1 MKKRMHFLMIAFLTF
16 IILVVICYGTFMPHS
31 SRKIYKLNDGWDI
44 ELGSDIY
51 ENVNLREFIKR
62 PGSPIEKGDVLK
74 MTKVVDISDDITFPT
89 IQFMSKYCS
98 WRVTCNNVMVQEKYA
113 DYIPNGKFIG
123 ISYNTVSLPK
133 INGPFTLTLEFSIN
147 ENASYSYFDIPKYG
161 DFLSIMI
168 HYIFS
173 NLLGLGTGVFL
184 IIFGLSFGVIT
195 LIFYR
200 RLPGIL
206 SQLFSSLLFVD
217 VGVWILCYFRVADL
231 IVSTRGH
238 STELEFFALYMLVPL
253 IYMIIGCT
261 QQHYKD
267 WIFMV
272 TAATSTM
279 ICLFFMLMHLTG
291 IAHINRTFSY
301 FQGIS
306 MICFIFLCVT
316 IGRDIAQ
323 KKLEP
328 SDKIQLLGLAILAIS
343 FLFSMVL
350 HVLEMAGVIYGNIVI
365 KIVIPLGCLT
375 FVFATLINYFIYIS
389 ESYARRKEYESLT
402 HLAYADGLTDLPN
415 RSRFE
420 KYMND
425 LDKGN
430 ETYCIVS
437 LDLNGLK
444 EINDNDGHAAGD
456 KYLKEFADILQHCFA
471 EKAFIARIGGDEFAA
486 ILTKNNIYD
495 VDTMIT
501 RLKDALEVKN
511 VLYPEFRRSV
521 ATGYAYSTEIPEGD
535 SHAVYLL
542 ADKRMYKNK
551 KKMHEKLGIKARL

>member
-1 MKKRMHFLMIAFLTF
+1 MKKRIQFLMIAFLTF
-16 IILVVICYGTFMPHS
+16 ILLVVICYATFKPRHS
-31 SRKIYKLNDGWDI
+31 GQIYQLDDGWNI
-44 ELGSDIY
+44 ELGKDIY
-51 ENVNLREFIKR
+51 ENVNLREFISHPVR
-62 PGSPIEKGDVLK
+62 PIEKGDILR
-74 MTKVVDISDDITFPT
+74 MSKVIDISDPMMFPT
-89 IQFMSKYCS
+89 IQFMTKYCS
-98 WRVTCNNVMVQEKYA
+98 WRVTCNNVMIQEEFA
-113 DYIPNGKFIG
+113 DYITKEKFIG
-123 ISYNTVSLPK
+123 IKYNTVSLPK
-133 INGPFTLTLEFSIN
+133 MNGPYTLSFEFSIA
-147 ENASYSYFDIPKYG
+147 EDESYSYFDIPKYG
-161 DFLSIMI
+161 DFESIMAN
-168 HYIFS
+168 YIFS
-173 NLLGLGTGVFL
+173 NLLGMGTGIFL

-200 RLPGIL
+200 RLPGIM

-217 VGVWILCYFRVADL
+217 VGVWILCYFRIADF
-231 IVSTRGH
+231 IVSTREH
-238 STELEFFALYMLVPL
+238 STELEFFALYLLIPL

-279 ICLFFMLMHLTG
+279 ICLFFLLMHTTG
-291 IAHINRTFSY
+291 LAHINRTFSY
-301 FQGIS
+301 FQCIS
-306 MICFIFLCVT
+306 MICFFFLCVT
-316 IGRDIAQ
+316 IGNDIKQ

-328 SDKIQLLGLAILAIS
+328 ADKIQLLGLAILAVS
-343 FLFSMVL
+343 FLISMVL
-350 HVLEMAGVIYGNIVI
+350 HVMEMASLIYGNTLI
-365 KIVIPLGCLT
+365 KILIPLGCLS

-420 KYMND
+420 KFMAD
-425 LDKGN
+425 LDNGN
-430 ETYCIVS
+430 ENYCIVS

-456 KYLKEFADILQHCFA
+456 KYLKEFADIFQQCFA
-471 EKAFIARIGGDEFAA
+471 DKAFVARIGGDEFAA
-486 ILTKNNIYD
+486 ILTKNNIHD

-521 ATGYAYSTEIPEGD
+521 ATGYAYSTEIPDGD

-551 KKMHEKLGIKARL
+551 KKMHEKLGIKARI

>member
-1 MKKRMHFLMIAFLTF
+1 MIAFFTF
-16 IILVVICYGTFMPHS
+16 IVLVVICYCTFKPHS
-31 SRKIYKLNDGWDI
+31 SRKIYTLDDGWDI
-44 ELGSDIY
+44 QLGTSYY
-51 ENVNLREFIKR
+51 ENVNLKDFIKNPGR
-62 PGSPIEKGDVLK
+62 PIGKGDLII
-74 MTKVVDISDDITFPT
+74 MSRTIDITEPIAFPT
-89 IQFMSKYCS
+89 IQFMSKYS
-98 WRVTCNNVMVQEKYA
+98 AWRLTCNNVLVQGEYINYIAA
-113 DYIPNGKFIG
+113 DKFIG
-123 ISYNTVSLPK
+123 IKYNNVTLPK
-133 INGPFTLTLEFSIN
+133 LNGPYTLSIEFYVN
-147 ENASYSYFDIPKYG
+147 EDASYSYFDIPKYG
-161 DFLSIMI
+161 DYVSIMI
-168 HYIFS
+168 HYVFG
-173 NLLGLGTGVFL
+173 NLLGLGTGIFL

-206 SQLFSSLLFVD
+206 SQLFSSLLFID
-217 VGVWILCYFRVADL
+217 VGVWILCYFRLTDL
-231 IVSTRGH
+231 LVSTSGH
-238 STELEFFALYMLVPL
+238 STEVEFFALYLLVPL

-261 QQHYKD
+261 QQHYKN

-279 ICLFFMLMHLTG
+279 ICLFFMLMHSTG

-306 MICFIFLCVT
+306 MICFLFLCVT
-316 IGRDIAQ
+316 IRRDISQ

-328 SDKIQLLGLAILAIS
+328 SDKIQLLGLATLAIS
-343 FLFSMVL
+343 FLLSMVL
-350 HVLEMAGVIYGNIVI
+350 HIIEMAGIIYGNELI
-365 KIVIPLGCLT
+365 KVFIPLGCLA

-420 KYMND
+420 KYMAD

-430 ETYCIVS
+430 ETYCIIS

-456 KYLKEFADILQHCFA
+456 KYLKEFADILQQCFA
-471 EKAFIARIGGDEFAA
+471 DKGFISRIGGDEFAA

-511 VLYPEFRRSV
+511 VLYPEYRRSV
-521 ATGYAYSTEIPEGD
+521 ATGYAYSTEIPDGD

-551 KKMHEKLGIKARL
+551 KKMHEKLGIKARI